1 MLINGIARL
10 STWMASLEMVE
21 SLSREIEENNKVTS
35 FLLLSLSTPLIL
47 TLISD
52 RITMQFIPVIG
63 NLLSIW
69 DGSLRVE
76 NILSMILLVTKLLEI
91 RSILIDLKLLISKIK
106 MDSPEI
112 L

>member
-1 MLINGIARL
+1 MLRTGTARL

-21 SLSREIEENNKVTS
+21 SLSREIEESNKVTS
-35 FLLLSLSTPLIL
+35 FLLLLLSTPLIL

-52 RITMQFIPVIG
+52 RVTTQFTPAIG

-69 DGSLRVE
+69 DGFLRVE
-76 NILSMILLVTKLLEI
+76 NILSMILLVMKLLEM
-91 RSILIDLKLLISKIK
+91 RSTLIDLKLLISKNK
-106 MDSPEI
+106 MDFPEI